1 MGPFFGVVP
10 HILDEEGKEI
20 KERVKVTLCSPA
32 PGPASCALYMV
43 IKTGLRKP
51 TSPASP
57 ATTCL
62 VMVPSAMLMDTFG
75 LLAGLMICLTALDTS
90 CPLPRLSRCLLSTRM
105 LLSQLWC
112 LFPTQ

>member
-32 PGPASCALYMV
+32 HGLASCALSME

-62 VMVPSAMLMDTFG
+62 VMVQSAMLMATFG
-75 LLAGLMICLTALDTS
+75 SLEGLMICLTALDIS
-90 CPLPRLSRCLLSTRM
+90 CPQPRLSQCSLSTRM